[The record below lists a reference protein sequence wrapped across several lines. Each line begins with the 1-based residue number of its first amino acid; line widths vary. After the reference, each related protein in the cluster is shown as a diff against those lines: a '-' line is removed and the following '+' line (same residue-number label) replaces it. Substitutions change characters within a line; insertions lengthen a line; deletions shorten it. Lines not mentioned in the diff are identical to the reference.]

1 MQSGYECVIRQSNPG
16 QLWCLGKNNEKH
28 HAISHLTSGSGSANT
43 EGRPQQLTSG
53 NWEFFSVKANWS
65 ELKSIFWR
73 KDTLSYKIMS
83 LFNTSE
89 CFETMCIIEYYKN
102 GLHCPFNWFW
112 GNPKFGKAFIAG
124 CFVLACLVAFST
136 VTLLTTVIAFPSLIP
151 LNSGTQHV
159 GRYSTD
165 CFSMIVP
172 LMVVILTGFFPN
184 NHFPFHQS
192 YGTSSHTHLLLT
204 SMFNKYMSR

>member
-1 MQSGYECVIRQSNPG
+1 
-16 QLWCLGKNNEKH
+16 
-28 HAISHLTSGSGSANT
+28 
-43 EGRPQQLTSG
+43 
-53 NWEFFSVKANWS
+53 
-65 ELKSIFWR
+65 
-73 KDTLSYKIMS
+73 
-83 LFNTSE
+83 
-89 CFETMCIIEYYKN
+89 MCIIEYYKN
-102 GLHCPFNWFW
+102 CLHCPFNWFG
-112 GNPKFGKAFIAG
+112 GNSKFGKAFTPG
-124 CFVLACLVAFST
+124 CFVLACLLVFST

-151 LNSGTQHV
+151 LNSGKQHV

-204 SMFNKYMSR
+204 RMFNISIFQDNRERLVHQSLPVHHLENPSPVLVLEFSLTA